1 MHRIILKGHDRPP
14 QSSAGGNSV
23 TGLEPI
29 QHGLPLFLAP
39 LLGKNQKKIKDA
51 EDENQRRN
59 AEPSHPTAEL
69 QCQKLRH
76 MQEVEA
82 DESAKNSRAPNS
94 AARAVISPSLA
105 QPTLAHQL

>member
-1 MHRIILKGHDRPP
+1 MHGIVLKRHDRTPQPP
-14 QSSAGGNSV
+14 AGSDSIA
-23 TGLEPI
+23 GLEPVE
-29 QHGLPLFLAP
+29 HGLPLFLPP

-82 DESAKNSRAPNS
+82 DESAKNSRAEQR
-94 AARAVISPSLA
+94 RASRISLSLV
-105 QPTLAHQL
+105 HQR